1 MLSNEKYV
9 GDCLFQKTYSDSRF
23 VRHNNHGEQTQYMVK
38 EHHEAIISR
47 EDFEAAHAFIR
58 QRATEKGVVK
68 GSDKYQ
74 NRYTFSGKIICSECG
89 DTFKRRIHSCTGY
102 KYAAWC
108 CNTHIKDKDK
118 CHMLFVKDDDLK
130 QAFITMMNKL
140 VYAHRIILKPYVD
153 ALKNTSSDDSLR
165 RIQEI
170 QTLLAQNTEKRETLT
185 KLMTQGI
192 IDPILFNKET
202 NELLSQADSCR
213 DEINALKTAVSGDVT
228 KVTAATALLHFTEK
242 GGILQ
247 DFDDDL
253 FKEYVNRIIVRSR
266 NEVCFELKC
275 GLTLRERM

>member
-1 MLSNEKYV
+1 
-9 GDCLFQKTYSDSRF
+9 
-23 VRHNNHGEQTQYMVK
+23 
-38 EHHEAIISR
+38 
-47 EDFEAAHAFIR
+47 
-58 QRATEKGVVK
+58 
-68 GSDKYQ
+68 
-74 NRYTFSGKIICSECG
+74 
-89 DTFKRRIHSCTGY
+89 GY

-170 QTLLAQNTEKRETLT
+170 QTLLAHNTEKRETLT

-202 NELLSQADSCR
+202 NSCSQADSFR
-213 DEINALKTAVSGDVT
+213 DGQRPKTQFPEMSQRLT
-228 KVTAATALLHFTEK
+228 KQHFCFTGK
-242 GGILQ
+242 IGILRNSMTC
-247 DFDDDL
+247 F
-253 FKEYVNRIIVRSR
+253 RI
-266 NEVCFELKC
+266 
-275 GLTLRERM
+275 